1 MKKFAAVVMIGFVF
15 FFAVSSSTGF
25 AMDEKERA
33 EITGTVNALMNDIIS
48 AAEQGDVEKTFE
60 NLSRE
65 GDALYYLNDKSYDA
79 PALLE
84 FFKKE
89 FAGMKSQKIEPAQSR
104 VVVFSPDAAAWI
116 ANGSGYTVDLSGN
129 QAPFSFTETWIL
141 QKIGGKWCVTHYHE
155 SVKE

>member
-104 VVVFSPDAAAWI
+104 VVVFSPDARRGSRTEAGTRWI
-116 ANGSGYTVDLSGN
+116 CRGIKHRFPLPKRGFFRKSAGNG
-129 QAPFSFTETWIL
+129 A
-141 QKIGGKWCVTHYHE
+141 
-155 SVKE
+155 